1 VTVLRNN
8 FDGGPDGTV
17 ITTAN
22 SGQVPGNDAFDFVQP
37 QGSGMSMQFAS
48 AAALG
53 RATAE
58 YVMNIATAATSGQL
72 NVIWSTSMGS
82 QTQVWW
88 RYYMYLVALPT
99 ATANNPTIFEMDNG
113 AAYGGVLLINKATNS
128 LRVVTGSGATS
139 TFATG
144 AVALS
149 AGRWY
154 RIEGRYQAGTG
165 TSGSCDV
172 RLFDEPDDDT
182 PAETISL
189 SGVNMGTT
197 SANSFTFGWIFNDV
211 NYPHMYMSGLE
222 LNNTDWPGPAPPRL
236 GKGTPAGNLT
246 NPVAIHQSL
255 F

>member
-22 SGQVPGNDAFDFVQP
+22 SGQVPGNDAFDAVQP

-53 RATAE
+53 RPTAE

-72 NVIWSTSMGS
+72 NVIWSTSMGT

-99 ATANNPTIFEMDNG
+99 TTANNPTIFEQDNG

-128 LRVVTGSGATS
+128 LRVVVGGGTGSP
-139 TFATG
+139 FATG

-154 RIEGRYQAGTG
+154 RIEGRYQCGTG
-165 TSGSCDV
+165 SSGSCDV
-172 RLFDEPDDDT
+172 RLFDDPDSDV
-182 PAETISL
+182 PVETISL
-189 SGVNMGTT
+189 SGVNMGTV
-197 SANSFTFGWIFNDV
+197 SASSFTFGWIFNDV

-222 LNNTDWPGPAPPRL
+222 LNTTGWPGPLPFRV
-236 GKGTPAGNLT
+236 GKGAPAGNLSS
-246 NPVAIHQSL
+246 PVAVHAAVT
-255 F
+255 